1 MTTGTNGRTIGAIGF
16 ILLALAAGAAQ
27 AAENTYLVGS
37 GQTYTTIQSA
47 LNAAR
52 TNNAATDTQIVRIMD
67 SSGSYTNED
76 LALSA
81 TWSTRKLILEADAGQ
96 TPTLYRITLDKNI
109 GEVMLKGL
117 KFRSPKAGSG
127 TVYGGVGIT
136 QQGSAPNGTGT
147 APITITNCNFE
158 QTGNAGG
165 QGWTDGVFIRAS
177 DAAGTFGK
185 ITVATCNFDMTAGG
199 TSSGA
204 RGVTTAYMDNKA
216 NAEVYDC
223 VFLGG
228 KYGVADDCNAV
239 SPSMVAMNV
248 HNNLFHS
255 QNFAGYYKLA
265 TITSSLAYMTVEN
278 NTFVKI
284 YDRVNGYGFGGA
296 ISLRGSPIVTGTI
309 KDNLIVGDDTN
320 VVTAGIGW
328 LGDVVTE
335 CNADYN
341 AFVAMTGNK
350 VAFWNNASKTVTDL
364 NGLTNAAN
372 NQLNDTL
379 TPANLFANYG
389 GTTDYRNDY
398 RLKFGAW
405 ALTAASDSSYVGAFG
420 QQKPVVSVTAND
432 NTATEAGP
440 TTGQFTVSRG
450 TRTDGA
456 LAVNFTLSGSATP
469 GGDPNDYTLTFA
481 GTGTAD
487 YAAKTGSVTI
497 ADGAT
502 NATVTVTPFDDSAVE
517 FDETVVLKIAAAVE
531 YVVGSPSSNTVT
543 IASDDAGNLAPVV
556 NAGTDQTVVVNT
568 LPTGAVTLSGS
579 ATDDGQVAPMT
590 YQWSKQSGTGTVSFP
605 GGATVTNTTATFDTA
620 GAYVLQLVAYDG
632 GLYGTGTVTVTVYTN
647 SAPVVE
653 AGSDRTAT
661 LASTVNLAGS
671 LVTDDGLPTP
681 PPAVAYAW
689 SQASGAGTVTFGNST
704 NLATTATF
712 SQLDTYVLRLVANDG
727 LGLSGTDT
735 VTVTVRDVAIFTA
748 VTNALFNAADTWTPA
763 GGPPLAGDTAII
775 TDKTVTAS
783 NSAHIAGG
791 TIVNVSATGN
801 LTLAASGGTWSGF
814 TVNVLTG
821 GTWWVKSLNT
831 IQTNVTATLD
841 GGRLYLDGSGSP
853 VMYGQVTAASAS
865 SVEISSGGYPAFK
878 PIAYGT
884 GTLTVAGGNVE
895 GRTEI
900 GLAAGSTWTG
910 DWNIACTGSV
920 RSATGTQITN
930 NFARGLRLGPG
941 AALSSV
947 NGGTALLPG
956 TLTGS
961 GDLIGYQTHTWTIG
975 AGGTASPGDAGV
987 SNGVGN
993 LKCSSS
999 ISNNATLIFASNST
1013 YVVDIAGTTTSQYD
1027 RVTVRDTGAGNG
1039 TGIVQIVS
1047 GAILT
1052 VNLWTPA
1059 ADLNS
1064 LDVTIIDTATGT
1076 GGEGVLTGSFSTIN
1090 WVHEQGWK
1098 NLAATLVNNDLH
1110 VTGQFVKSAKGTL
1123 LLVQ

>member
-1 MTTGTNGRTIGAIGF
+1 MAGVVAAVT
-16 ILLALAAGAAQ
+16 LLLVLAAGMAPAAT
-27 AAENTYLVGS
+27 NTYLVGS
-37 GQTYTTIQSA
+37 GQTYATIQSA
-47 LNAAR
+47 LNVAR
-52 TNNAATDTQIVRIMD
+52 TNNATTDTQIVRIMD

-81 TWSTRKLILEADAGQ
+81 TWSTRKLILEANAGQ
-96 TPTLYRITLDKNI
+96 TPTLYRILLNQAI
-109 GEVMLKGL
+109 NEVTLKGL
-117 KFRSPKAGSG
+117 KFRSPKAGASPNG
-127 TVYGGVGIT
+127 AVEVN
-136 QQGSAPNGTGT
+136 QQGTGT
-147 APITITNCNFE
+147 GLAPITITNCNFE

-165 QGWTDGVFIRAS
+165 QGWTAGVYIRAS

-185 ITVATCNFDMTAGG
+185 ITVATCKFDMTAGG

-228 KYGVADDCNAV
+228 KHGVADDCSAV

-278 NTFVKI
+278 NTFVKNR
-284 YDRVNGYGFGGA
+284 DRVDGYGAGGA
-296 ISLRGSPIVTGTI
+296 ISLRGSAIVTGTI
-309 KDNLIVGDDTN
+309 KDNLIVDDEASTAN
-320 VVTAGIGW
+320 AGIGY
-328 LGDVVTE
+328 LATAATE

-341 AFVAMTGNK
+341 AFVAMTANK
-350 VAFWNNASKTVTDL
+350 VAFWNNALKTLTDL
-364 NGLTNAAN
+364 NGLTGASGNIE
-372 NQLNDTL
+372 NDTL

-389 GTTDYRNDY
+389 GTDYRNDY
-398 RLKFGAW
+398 RLKVGAW

-420 QQKPVVSVTAND
+420 QQLPVVTVTAND

-440 TTGQFTVSRG
+440 TTGQFTVGRG

-469 GGDPNDYTLTFA
+469 GGDPNDYTLSFSGDGA
-481 GTGTAD
+481 VD
-487 YAAKTGSVTI
+487 YTAKTGSVTI

-502 NATVTVTPFDDSAVE
+502 NATITVTPFNDTAVE
-517 FDETVVLKIAAAVE
+517 PDETVVLTLSSQAG
-531 YVVGSPSSNTVT
+531 YLVGSPSSNTVT
-543 IASDDAGNLAPVV
+543 ITSDDVGNLAPVV
-556 NAGTDQTVVVNT
+556 NAGASQNVVVNT
-568 LPTGAVTLSGS
+568 LPTGNVTLNGS
-579 ATDDGQVAPMT
+579 ATDDGQLAPMT
-590 YQWSKQSGTGTVSFP
+590 YQWSKQSGPGTVTFP
-605 GGATVTNTTATFDTA
+605 GGATVTNTTATFDAA

-647 SAPVVE
+647 SAPVVD
-653 AGSDRTAT
+653 AGSDRTVT

-689 SQASGAGTVTFGNST
+689 SQASGVGTVTFGNST

-712 SQLDTYVLRLVANDG
+712 DQIDTYVLQLAATDG

-735 VTVTVRDVAIFTA
+735 VTIAVRDVATFTA
-748 VTNALFNAADTWTPA
+748 VTNASFNAADTWTPV
-763 GGPPLAGDTAII
+763 GGPPQAGDTAII

-814 TVNVLTG
+814 TISVLTG
-821 GTWWVKSLNT
+821 GTWWVRTGNT
-831 IQTNVTATLD
+831 IQTNVTATLA
-841 GGRLYLDGSGSP
+841 GGRLYLEGQYGSP
-853 VMYGQVTAASAS
+853 AMYGQLTVASAS
-865 SVEISSGGYPAFK
+865 TLEIDSGGHSFFS
-878 PIAYGT
+878 PIAHGA
-884 GTLTVAGGNVE
+884 GRLTIVGGNVD
-895 GRTEI
+895 GRMVI

-910 DWNIACTGSV
+910 DWNLAFTGSV
-920 RSATGTQITN
+920 RNVDGTQITN
-930 NFARGLRLGPG
+930 TFARGLRLGPG
-941 AALSSV
+941 ASLSSLF
-947 NGGTALLPG
+947 GGTALLPG
-956 TLTGS
+956 TLTGF
-961 GDLIGYQTHTWTIG
+961 GELTGYQTFEAWIIG
-975 AGGTASPGDAGV
+975 AGGTLSPGDAGV

-999 ISNNATLIFASNST
+999 SNYNATLTLAANST
-1013 YVVDIAGTTTSQYD
+1013 YAVDIAGTTADLQD
-1027 RVTVRDTGAGNG
+1027 RVTVRDTGNGTG
-1039 TGIVQIVS
+1039 TGIVQIAT

-1052 VNLWTPA
+1052 VNLWTPPGVTT
-1059 ADLNS
+1059 LNAK
-1064 LDVTIIDTATGT
+1064 IIDTATGT
-1076 GGEGVLTGSFSTIN
+1076 GGEGVLTGAFSVTN
-1090 WVHEQGWK
+1090 WVNASGWRE
-1098 NLAATLVNNDLH
+1098 LAVVKSNNDLY
-1110 VTGQFVKSAKGTL
+1110 VTGYAPPSGT
-1123 LLVQ
+1123 VIIIR